1 MPLGLRR
8 KKKFN
13 TKETSRL
20 VEGEHTD
27 AAVRTVPSPPAPARR
42 LVFHTQLAH
51 GSATGRVENFSS
63 IQELYDKIAG
73 VFEIPPSEILYC
85 TLNTPKVDMGKLLGA
100 QIGLEDFLFAHIK
113 GIKKEVNVYKS
124 EDSLGLTITDNGTG
138 YAFIKRIKDG
148 SIIDSVKTIC
158 VGDHIEA
165 INGENIVGWRHFDV
179 AKKLKEL
186 KKEELFTLTLIEPKK
201 AFGDF
206 PNSVIEYES
215 PALAAAAAKSL
226 QLCQTLCDPIDSSP
240 PGSAVPGILQART
253 LDGANGGGLVAK
265 LCPTLATPG
274 TLAHQALLSMG
285 FPSQISH
292 TFLSFERL
300 LDMEP
305 RSKGGK
311 SSTGK
316 IGTGRETLR
325 LRSKGPATVEEVPS
339 ETKEKAI
346 GKVDDL
352 LELYM
357 GIRDIDLATTM
368 FEAGKDKGNPDEFA
382 VALDETLGD
391 FAFPDEFVF
400 DVWGV
405 IGDAKQE

>member
-201 AFGDF
+201 AF
-206 PNSVIEYES
+206 
-215 PALAAAAAKSL
+215 
-226 QLCQTLCDPIDSSP
+226 
-240 PGSAVPGILQART
+240 
-253 LDGANGGGLVAK
+253 
-265 LCPTLATPG
+265 
-274 TLAHQALLSMG
+274 
-285 FPSQISH
+285 
-292 TFLSFERL
+292 
-300 LDMEP
+300 DMEP

-357 GIRDIDLATTM
+357 GIRDIDLDACGILSPSPGIELASPALEGKVLTTGPP
-368 FEAGKDKGNPDEFA
+368 GKFQ
-382 VALDETLGD
+382 TS
-391 FAFPDEFVF
+391 VF
-400 DVWGV
+400 
-405 IGDAKQE
+405 IF

>member
-8 KKKFN
+8 KKKFT

-20 VEGEHTD
+20 VEGEQTN
-27 AAVRTVPSPPAPARR
+27 AAGGSLPRPPAPTCR

-63 IQELYDKIAG
+63 IRELYAKIAG
-73 VFEIPPSEILYC
+73 VFEISPSEILYC

-100 QIGLEDFLFAHIK
+100 QIGLEDFIFAHVK

-124 EDSLGLTITDNGTG
+124 EDSLGLTITDNGAG

-148 SIIDSVKTIC
+148 SIVDSVKTIC

-165 INGENIVGWRHFDV
+165 INGETIVGWRHFDV

-186 KKEELFTLTLIEPKK
+186 KKEELFTLKLIEPKR
-201 AFGDF
+201 AF
-206 PNSVIEYES
+206 
-215 PALAAAAAKSL
+215 
-226 QLCQTLCDPIDSSP
+226 
-240 PGSAVPGILQART
+240 
-253 LDGANGGGLVAK
+253 
-265 LCPTLATPG
+265 
-274 TLAHQALLSMG
+274 
-285 FPSQISH
+285 
-292 TFLSFERL
+292 
-300 LDMEP
+300 DMEP
-305 RSKGGK
+305 RSKAGK
-311 SSTGK
+311 SSAGR

-339 ETKEKAI
+339 ETKAKAI
-346 GKVDDL
+346 EKVDDL

-368 FEAGKDKGNPDEFA
+368 FEAGKDKDNPDKFA

-400 DVWGV
+400 DVWRV
-405 IGDAKQE
+405 IGDAKQG

>member
-1 MPLGLRR
+1 MKTEKLSKNDLDPM
-8 KKKFN
+8 F
-13 TKETSRL
+13 TCPQIPETAKLESL
-20 VEGEHTD
+20 
-27 AAVRTVPSPPAPARR
+27 
-42 LVFHTQLAH
+42 L
-51 GSATGRVENFSS
+51 
-63 IQELYDKIAG
+63 
-73 VFEIPPSEILYC
+73 ILYC

-100 QIGLEDFLFAHIK
+100 QIGLEDFIFAHIK

-124 EDSLGLTITDNGTG
+124 EDSLGLTITDNGAG
-138 YAFIKRIKDG
+138 YAFIKRIKDN

-201 AFGDF
+201 AF
-206 PNSVIEYES
+206 
-215 PALAAAAAKSL
+215 
-226 QLCQTLCDPIDSSP
+226 
-240 PGSAVPGILQART
+240 
-253 LDGANGGGLVAK
+253 
-265 LCPTLATPG
+265 
-274 TLAHQALLSMG
+274 
-285 FPSQISH
+285 
-292 TFLSFERL
+292 
-300 LDMEP
+300 DMEP
-305 RSKGGK
+305 RSKAGK

-339 ETKEKAI
+339 EAKEKAI

-357 GIRDIDLATTM
+357 GIRDTDLATTM

-400 DVWGV
+400 DVWRV

>member
-27 AAVRTVPSPPAPARR
+27 AAVRSLPSPPAPARR

-63 IQELYDKIAG
+63 IQELYAKIAG

-85 TLNTPKVDMGKLLGA
+85 TLNTPKVDMGKLLGT
-100 QIGLEDFLFAHIK
+100 QIGLEDFIFAHIK

-124 EDSLGLTITDNGTG
+124 EDSLGLTITDNGAG
-138 YAFIKRIKDG
+138 YAFIKRIKDD

-165 INGENIVGWRHFDV
+165 INGENIVGWRHFD
-179 AKKLKEL
+179 
-186 KKEELFTLTLIEPKK
+186 ELFTLTLIEPKK
-201 AFGDF
+201 AF
-206 PNSVIEYES
+206 
-215 PALAAAAAKSL
+215 
-226 QLCQTLCDPIDSSP
+226 
-240 PGSAVPGILQART
+240 
-253 LDGANGGGLVAK
+253 
-265 LCPTLATPG
+265 
-274 TLAHQALLSMG
+274 
-285 FPSQISH
+285 
-292 TFLSFERL
+292 
-300 LDMEP
+300 DMEP
-305 RSKGGK
+305 RSKAGK

-339 ETKEKAI
+339 EAKEKAI

-357 GIRDIDLATTM
+357 GIRDTDLATTM